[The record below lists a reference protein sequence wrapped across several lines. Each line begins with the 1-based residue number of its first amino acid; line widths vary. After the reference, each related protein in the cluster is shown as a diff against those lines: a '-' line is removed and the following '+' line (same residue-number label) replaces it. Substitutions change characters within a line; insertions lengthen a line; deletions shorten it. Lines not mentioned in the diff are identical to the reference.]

1 MFIGLLRMF
10 IKQNMDLDN
19 ISELDNEPAN
29 AQNNQLTST
38 PQSIKAKL

>member
-10 IKQNMDLDN
+10 IKQNIDVDN

-29 AQNNQLTST
+29 A
-38 PQSIKAKL
+38 